1 MKTPSGDSVRA
12 KRHLDA
18 SELSPKKHKPGGS
31 SSSSGSHM
39 DAEAPIPTVPADQ
52 INPPAADVP
61 QPTSVA
67 RVPEDKRGTGFI
79 ISATEN
85 YALVYTSFSS
95 AQHGVNVYHYSV

>member
-1 MKTPSGDSVRA
+1 
-12 KRHLDA
+12 
-18 SELSPKKHKPGGS
+18 
-31 SSSSGSHM
+31 M

-67 RVPEDKRGTGFI
+67 RVPLSGGNRAHELFIKVSPSVVTVTLKCPSGLQEDKRGTGFI